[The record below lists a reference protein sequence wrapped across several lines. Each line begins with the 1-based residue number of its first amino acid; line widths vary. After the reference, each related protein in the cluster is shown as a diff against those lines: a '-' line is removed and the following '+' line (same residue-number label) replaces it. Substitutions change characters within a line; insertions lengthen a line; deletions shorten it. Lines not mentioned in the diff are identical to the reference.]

1 MKKFISWIIAISA
14 AIVVFLLLWQ
24 IVFATVKL
32 IFNIGFIVIVLVC
45 VFAIAAPI
53 YMIISKRFLK

>member
-1 MKKFISWIIAISA
+1 MKKIISWIIAISA

-24 IVFATVKL
+24 IVFQTVKL
-32 IFNIGFIVIVLVC
+32 IFNIEFIVIVVLCIV
-45 VFAIAAPI
+45 AIAAPI

>member
-1 MKKFISWIIAISA
+1 MKKIISWIIAISA

-32 IFNIGFIVIVLVC
+32 IFNIGFIVIMLVC
-45 VFAIAAPI
+45 IIAIAVPI